1 MKSQVDEL
9 TRMVGMMPPELAREV
24 LNFARFLHRKHT
36 EEANGLSDWED
47 EVSRWGGN
55 PGEFQTLHPFEEWDS
70 VPDLPAVRK
79 DAA

>member
-36 EEANGLSDWED
+36 EGNQDWED
-47 EVSRWGGN
+47 DVSHWGGN
-55 PGEFQTLHPFEEWDS
+55 PDEFQTLHPFEEWDS
-70 VPDLPAVRK
+70 SVDLPAVRK